1 MAVDIADQDIFRALR
16 AFLLSFLPANTEVI
30 QGLDNAVA
38 MPLGGFVVMTSLGND
53 RLSTVINNYP
63 TTASPTTK
71 SVLAPSKYSVQLD
84 FYGPNSQSWSTQT
97 QALFHDFYAADMMP
111 ANIQPLFADNPIQMP
126 LVDAEMQYE
135 QRWKLTAV
143 MQYNPTITVSQQYA
157 AAVNIGL
164 KEVDTTYPPN

>member
-1 MAVDIADQDIFRALR
+1 MAVDIADQDIFRALKS
-16 AFLLSFLPANTEVI
+16 FLASFLPSGTEIV
-30 QGLDNAVA
+30 QGLDNLVS
-38 MPLGGFVVMTSLGND
+38 MPLGGFVVMTSAAND

-111 ANIQPLFADNPIQMP
+111 ANIQPLFADNPMQMP